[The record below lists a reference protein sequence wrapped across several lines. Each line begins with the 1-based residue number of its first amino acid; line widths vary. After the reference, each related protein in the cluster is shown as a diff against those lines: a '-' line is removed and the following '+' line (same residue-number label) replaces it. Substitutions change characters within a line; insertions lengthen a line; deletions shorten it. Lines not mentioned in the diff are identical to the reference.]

1 MRLQVVIPLAV
12 VVSVSFFVAS
22 PRATDCEAVDGI
34 EFICD
39 QSGPEDLAAIP
50 DSPWVIASS
59 REANNGGLRLID
71 RRDHTTT
78 ILLRSETP
86 RERLDRTT
94 YDSCPGPIVSIEKEQ
109 FSSHGLYLQPGE
121 GKQHTLYVVHHGTRE
136 SVEVFEV
143 NANITP
149 PQLTWV
155 GCAVA
160 PDDNLSLNSV
170 VGLPG
175 GGFAATSFR
184 MLDMPFADLQAGAI
198 SGAVWEWQSGK
209 GWHEVPGTETAGP
222 NGLEV
227 SEDGAWLYIGGWG
240 RSAFIRVSRGQDPV
254 VRDDVPIGFRIDN
267 LRQGPDGSI
276 LATGQAGIGGKQT
289 SNVAVVNPRTLEF
302 EEIIQYDD
310 NDIFKSATTALAVN
324 DEFWVGSFQGD
335 RIARFSSRGVR

>member
-1 MRLQVVIPLAV
+1 MKLQVVIPLAV
-12 VVSVSFFVAS
+12 VASVSFFVAS
-22 PRATDCEAVDGI
+22 PRATDCEAVAGI

-136 SVEVFEV
+136 SVEVFEI

-175 GGFAATSFR
+175 GGFGRPARGLRRA
-184 MLDMPFADLQAGAI
+184 PYAGRPGPA
-198 SGAVWEWQSGK
+198 SGLRGAPGQS
-209 GWHEVPGTETAGP
+209 HRGTHQLGDGSQHDRGGRLRTAG
-222 NGLEV
+222 
-227 SEDGAWLYIGGWG
+227 
-240 RSAFIRVSRGQDPV
+240 
-254 VRDDVPIGFRIDN
+254 
-267 LRQGPDGSI
+267 
-276 LATGQAGIGGKQT
+276 
-289 SNVAVVNPRTLEF
+289 
-302 EEIIQYDD
+302 
-310 NDIFKSATTALAVN
+310 
-324 DEFWVGSFQGD
+324 
-335 RIARFSSRGVR
+335 